1 MNETPS
7 FSIPKKSY
15 FKLEEI
21 CSITGI
27 KPYVLKFWESEF
39 PSLKPITGASGQKV
53 YTHRDLEVIKLIKKA
68 LIDEKY
74 SIAELKNQ
82 MYGTKVVESKA
93 PSVQVSAPVVTES
106 PVLVSK
112 SEDEET
118 AVLLLAKGKINDL
131 LSKINA
137 IKRAHQ
143 WI

>member
-82 MYGTKVVESKA
+82 MYGTKVVESKTT
-93 PSVQVSAPVVTES
+93 PPVPVSAPVKME
-106 PVLVSK
+106 K
-112 SEDEET
+112 SDDEET
-118 AVLLLAKGKINDL
+118 AVLLLAKGKLNDL
-131 LSKINA
+131 LSKINS
-137 IKRAHQ
+137 IKRTHQ